1 MEQPFDKY
9 KNKNVEYDYVIQA
22 DVNLN
27 EFNKEQSKQLYNLI
41 TDEFRYLSKTIGVV
55 IYVLNMPFINTF
67 NEVIDNDTLRN
78 FVIDLVLQI
87 LSFIS

>member
-1 MEQPFDKY
+1 MKQPFDDY

-41 TDEFRYLSKTIGVV
+41 TDEDFLYIYFPQVALGRVYPKFDYL
-55 IYVLNMPFINTF
+55 
-67 NEVIDNDTLRN
+67 NDK
-78 FVIDLVLQI
+78 
-87 LSFIS
+87 